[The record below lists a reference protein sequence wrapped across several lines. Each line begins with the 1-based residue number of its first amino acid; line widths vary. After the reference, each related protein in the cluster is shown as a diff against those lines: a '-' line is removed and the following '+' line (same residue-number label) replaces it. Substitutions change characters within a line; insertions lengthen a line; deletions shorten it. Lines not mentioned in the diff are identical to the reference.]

1 MYRCYLTQRSKNP
14 NLNLCIFAPGIKSY
28 ICYMSFIKW
37 LIPSHNDKPHQ
48 GRFTDLRADMILT
61 TIERLENRIRNR
73 FPESGLLKVCVEFRN
88 LAEELRDLA
97 QQLGPPIWP
106 VRGFAFAAA
115 FLLVGLTVWALGQLV
130 GHFTLNAEG
139 VHDLLQSTESAINE
153 LIFLGLALF
162 FLVGLETRIKRHSA
176 LRALHRLRSIAH
188 VVDMHQLTKDP
199 AYVLGKVVQTDASP
213 ERSLTRQELTRY
225 LDYSSE
231 MLALNAKIAA
241 LFAQN
246 MDDPVVLNAVN
257 DLEQL
262 AHGLSGKIWQKIMI
276 LDLADED

>member
-1 MYRCYLTQRSKNP
+1 
-14 NLNLCIFAPGIKSY
+14 
-28 ICYMSFIKW
+28 MSFLQW
-37 LIPSHNDKPHQ
+37 FFPSRSDKVQH
-48 GRFTDLRADMILT
+48 GRFTDLRADMILN
-61 TIERLENRIRNR
+61 TIHRLENRIRER

-88 LAEELRDLA
+88 LADELQNLA
-97 QQLGPPIWP
+97 QQIGPPIWP

-115 FLLVGLTVWALGQLV
+115 FLLVGLTGWALAQIV
-130 GHFTLNAEG
+130 GHFSLNAEG

-162 FLVGLETRIKRHSA
+162 FLIGLETRIKRHSA

-199 AYVLGKVVQTDASP
+199 AYVLGKAGIETDASP
-213 ERSLTRQELTRY
+213 ERTLTRSELTRY